1 MEVLPYADQ
10 AIIDPVKLQG
20 YLLSTAH
27 PIGRFKAA
35 FFARL
40 GYTSINWQA
49 LDRALRE
56 QHLTQP
62 ARLVETT
69 RHGRKFEIRA
79 ILKGPSGQT
88 AVVLSGWMIRTSDSV
103 PRFVTAY
110 PWEEP

>member
-1 MEVLPYADQ
+1 MLPNAEQ
-10 AIIDPVKLQG
+10 AIIDPVKLHG
-20 YLLSTAH
+20 YLLSTSH

-40 GYTSINWQA
+40 GYTATNWGA

-79 ILKGPSGQT
+79 ILKGPSGQS
-88 AVVLSGWMIRTSDSV
+88 AMVLSAWMIRTADSV

-110 PWEEP
+110 PGEER